1 MYNVTIWYIYTHNI
15 ITIKLIDTFII
26 SHSFYYFLVRRL
38 KICLSKFWGCNT
50 VLLIT
55 VNTLYI
61 RFSERIHFILKVCTF
76 WLILP
81 PFVLLPPFPQNFT
94 LSEFTFF
101 FLLDSTSKG
110 NHKAALYPAY
120 FTWHDV
126 PQVLNIVKNG
136 KIPFFL
142 WSDNVPLYISH
153 IFIHSTIDRHLD
165 CFPIL
170 PIVNNTTVNVGL
182 QISL

>member
-101 FLLDSTSKG
+101 FFWILHLREIIKQ
-110 NHKAALYPAY
+110 L
-120 FTWHDV
+120 
-126 PQVLNIVKNG
+126 
-136 KIPFFL
+136 
-142 WSDNVPLYISH
+142 
-153 IFIHSTIDRHLD
+153 FIRL
-165 CFPIL
+165 
-170 PIVNNTTVNVGL
+170 
-182 QISL
+182 ISLGMTSLRFLILSKMARFPSFYGRIMSLCIYLTSLSIQPLTDT